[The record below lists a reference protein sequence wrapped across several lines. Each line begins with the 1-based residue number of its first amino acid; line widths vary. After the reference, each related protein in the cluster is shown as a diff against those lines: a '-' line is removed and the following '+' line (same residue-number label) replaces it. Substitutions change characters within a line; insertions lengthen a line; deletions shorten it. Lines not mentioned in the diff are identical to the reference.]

1 MANYSGFLS
10 NFIGTNNSADILSSV
25 SNQQNTDISGT
36 EENATWRYFVLGE
49 LLIQFSDGI
58 INNLSNGS
66 TRTVT
71 YAVSYDNKPYLVL
84 LTPTNNGDTSKNCF
98 VTFKS
103 FSKSDFTFYLPS
115 HYDDGA
121 VTFLVI
127 GPRPSGY

>member
-25 SNQQNTDISGT
+25 SNKQNTNISGT
-36 EENATWRYFVLGE
+36 DKNATWRYFVLGE

-58 INNLSNGS
+58 IDNLSNSS

-71 YAVSYDNKPYLVL
+71 YTVAYDNKPYLVL
-84 LTPTNNGDTSKNCF
+84 LTPTNNGGSSSNCF
-98 VTFKS
+98 VTLKS
-103 FSKSDFTFYLPS
+103 FNETEFTFYLPS